1 MLKNIGFK
9 KTLSV
14 FFQFPAILLMPVF
27 SLWTTGSVGSSSIFP
42 KCIFLKC
49 NLLTT
54 NENSSKRIY
63 ISFKNTWINLTIT
76 AIGSISYVVLCC
88 DYTFNQT
95 EFRFDIS
102 DSINVP
108 QTSLGWSESS
118 TIFYVLVFEKLLP
131 I

>member
-42 KCIFLKC
+42 KC
-49 NLLTT
+49 NSSPTT
-54 NENSSKRIY
+54 NENRSKRIY

-76 AIGSISYVVLCC
+76 AIGSITYVVLCC

-102 DSINVP
+102 DSKNVP
-108 QTSLGWSESS
+108 QTSLGRSESS
-118 TIFYVLVFEKLLP
+118 TIFICRSDYVRVSTSF
-131 I
+131 